1 LPNFYHRRIQGSAWL
16 RHSIVRNARELR
28 ERRSK
33 DFLQLGD
40 YIMKYEYI
48 SYDVWGNDDD
58 GYEVNQSFHTG
69 EIVKIDP
76 LDDDEGLI
84 KSLQEQGFLIGAIDY
99 DKL

>member
-1 LPNFYHRRIQGSAWL
+1 
-16 RHSIVRNARELR
+16 
-28 ERRSK
+28 
-33 DFLQLGD
+33 
-40 YIMKYEYI
+40 MKYEYI

-99 DKL
+99 DKLRIDGETGYSLYFEYEGRPEFELRPKS